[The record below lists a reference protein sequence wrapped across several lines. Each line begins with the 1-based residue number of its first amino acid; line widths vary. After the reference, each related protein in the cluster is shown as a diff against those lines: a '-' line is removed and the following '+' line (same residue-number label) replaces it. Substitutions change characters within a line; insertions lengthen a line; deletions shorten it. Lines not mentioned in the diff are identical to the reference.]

1 MSYIGSDM
9 AGQRYTDN
17 TNQIG
22 VLMQR
27 AVLAGLTR
35 REIAKELGVTDRTL
49 RRWVAGRAD
58 LRLETYRKLER
69 LLQLAED

>member
-1 MSYIGSDM
+1 M

-17 TNQIG
+17 SNQIG

-35 REIAKELGVTDRTL
+35 REIARELGVSDRTL
-49 RRWVAGRAD
+49 RRWVAGRSD
-58 LRLETYRKLER
+58 LRLEAYRKLEA
-69 LLQLAED
+69 LLQLVED